1 MSEPEVL
8 GIDLGGTAIKF
19 GRFNAKGICLQ
30 KITVPTPRPASPT
43 AVIQAIVETLETIDP
58 ENRTKAIGM
67 GVPGPTDRTGKVVRV
82 AINLDDWRDVHIAEA
97 LEKMTHHP
105 VILANDA
112 NCALVGEAWLGA
124 GRNFRDAVLLTLG
137 TGVGGGLMLN
147 GKLFVGRL
155 GTAAEMGLITV
166 DLHGHP
172 CNSGNQGSLE
182 QLCSATAIK
191 RRTGIDP
198 SVLAAQARSGDG
210 DALAFWA
217 TFGQDLAAGIASF
230 LYILTPEAILIG
242 GGVSA
247 AMDLFLP
254 SLWAEVEKRV
264 LLSSREGLKIL
275 RAELG
280 NQAGIVGAAKLAWDL
295 LDSQPT

>member
-1 MSEPEVL
+1 MTDKEVL

-19 GRFNAKGICLQ
+19 GRFNPEGICLE
-30 KITVPTPRPASPT
+30 KLTVPTPRPASPT
-43 AVIQAIVETLETIDP
+43 AVIQTIIETLEKLDP
-58 ENRTKAIGM
+58 DNKTLAIGM
-67 GVPGPTDRTGKVVRV
+67 GVPGPTDRAGKTVRV
-82 AINLDDWRDVHIAEA
+82 AINLDHWENVPLAET
-97 LEKMTHHP
+97 LEKLSHRP
-105 VILANDA
+105 VVLANDA

-124 GRNFRDAVLLTLG
+124 GRAYNDVILLTLG
-137 TGVGGGLMLN
+137 TGVGGGILLD
-147 GKLFVGRL
+147 GKLFVGRH
-155 GTAAEMGLITV
+155 GTAAELGLVTV

-182 QLCSATAIK
+182 QHASATAIK
-191 RRTGIDP
+191 RRTGMDAAA
-198 SVLAAQARSGDG
+198 LAAQARAGDG

-217 TFGQDLAAGIASF
+217 TFGQDLAAGLATF
-230 LYILTPEAILIG
+230 LYILTPEVILIG

-254 SLWAEVEKRV
+254 SLWAEVERRV
-264 LLSSREGLKIL
+264 LPSSRSGLKII

-295 LDSQPT
+295 VKDKK

>member
-1 MSEPEVL
+1 MSSGEVL
-8 GIDLGGTAIKF
+8 GVDLGGTAIKF
-19 GRFNAKGICLQ
+19 GRFNAEGICLQ

-43 AVIQAIVETLETIDP
+43 AVIQQIVETLEKLDP
-58 ENRTKAIGM
+58 ENKTLAIGM
-67 GVPGPTDRTGKVVRV
+67 GVPGPTDRAGKIVRV
-82 AINLDDWRDVHIAEA
+82 AINLDHWQDVPIAAA
-97 LEKMTHHP
+97 LEKMTHRP
-105 VILANDA
+105 VTLANDA

-124 GRNFRDAVLLTLG
+124 GRNFKDVILLTLG
-137 TGVGGGLMLN
+137 TGVGGGILLD
-147 GKLFVGRL
+147 GQLFVGRH
-155 GTAAEMGLITV
+155 GTAAELGLITV

-182 QLCSATAIK
+182 QLASATAIK
-191 RRTGIDP
+191 RRTGVEP
-198 SVLAAQARSGDG
+198 SVLAAQARAGDG
-210 DALAFWA
+210 DALSFWA
-217 TFGQDLAAGIASF
+217 TYGQDLAAGLASF
-230 LYILTPEAILIG
+230 LYMLTPEAILLG

-264 LLSSREGLKIL
+264 LPSSREGLKII

-295 LDSQPT
+295 CQS